1 MMTDNRLHRQTIG
14 VAPKSPVETPR
25 ELKPVVFQTE
35 EDEEIPVVDHAAA
48 HSPEAA
54 GNSLQEIEEIETPM
68 SELSQPQEHNYQKLK
83 ADVDRLQKMLT
94 AQQTPVEVRGR
105 L

>member
-1 MMTDNRLHRQTIG
+1 MMTDNNLHTQTIE

-35 EDEEIPVVDHAAA
+35 EDEEIPVVDAAV

-54 GNSLQEIEEIETPM
+54 GNPLQEIEEIETPM
-68 SELSQPQEHNYQKLK
+68 SELSQPEEHDYQKLK

-94 AQQTPVEVRGR
+94 AQQTPVEVRGG